1 MADQISAT
9 ETVEIPLGKIS
20 ERFGNLRI
28 INPQADRAM
37 LRSMEKYGQMTP
49 VVVSRMEKD
58 HYELLAQLRAFS

>member
-1 MADQISAT
+1 MADQSSAT
-9 ETVEIPLGKIS
+9 ETVEVPLAKIS

-49 VVVSRMEKD
+49 VVVSRMCRKPHSGAMKE
-58 HYELLAQLRAFS
+58 

>member
-1 MADQISAT
+1 MADQSSAT
-9 ETVEIPLGKIS
+9 ETVEIPLVRIS

-49 VVVSRMEKD
+49 VVVSRITGDVLK
-58 HYELLAQLRAFS
+58 